1 MRWIPNAKIVMFVNL
16 TILVADVS
24 VGGCY
29 TGLVNM
35 RLLKVVPATFLLVC
49 FLSLKES
56 TCETRTNVFVSLQKL
71 FSFSKNQILEFLIFK
86 FHGIMKCLSIK
97 PQIHL
102 SKKLKFG
109 YLTMHIVQPY
119 CTSFK
124 GVIGRRW
131 IFYLAHCWIFLVI
144 GKNMMAVLHLLAI
157 IFYFVVW
164 NT

>member
-1 MRWIPNAKIVMFVNL
+1 MI
-16 TILVADVS
+16 S

-35 RLLKVVPATFLLVC
+35 GLLKVVPATFLLVC

-71 FSFSKNQILEFLIFK
+71 FLFSKNQILEFLIFK

-119 CTSFK
+119 CTPFK
-124 GVIGRRW
+124 GVIGHR
-131 IFYLAHCWIFLVI
+131 
-144 GKNMMAVLHLLAI
+144 
-157 IFYFVVW
+157 
-164 NT
+164 